1 MTRDPVCGMGIDK
14 QRTRYKTEY
23 QGKTYFFC
31 SQHCMDLFKKDPE
44 TILKNK
50 IHVSAEKSRKVVIVG
65 AGQVGATF
73 AFNLMISGIASDI
86 ILVDI
91 NKELAEGQVLDLNHG
106 LSFVPPCSIHSGDLS
121 ECRNADIVVVT
132 AGANQKPG
140 ETRIDLVKK
149 NTDIFKSLIPDIV
162 KFDPHILLIVTNPV
176 DVLTYVTL
184 KLSGLPMNRILGSG
198 TVLDTARFRYQ
209 LSSHCGVDPR
219 NVHAYILGE
228 HGDSEVPIWS
238 RIHIGGVLLKDYC
251 PICGRGC
258 LEKERDQ
265 LFEQVKNAAYQ
276 IINKKG
282 ATNFAISLALV
293 RITGSILRDE
303 NRILTVST
311 LLDGYYDI
319 EQVCL
324 SVPVL
329 INRNGISKIIQI
341 QMNEQERQKFQK
353 SARELKKVI
362 HEIGF

>member
-1 MTRDPVCGMGIDK
+1 MTEDPVCGMGIDK
-14 QRTRYKTEY
+14 DKTRYHTDYK
-23 QGKTYFFC
+23 GKTYFFC
-31 SQHCMDLFKKDPE
+31 SQHCQDLFQKDPE
-44 TILKNK
+44 SILKTRK
-50 IHVSAEKSRKVVIVG
+50 YDSAEKSRKVVIVG

-73 AFNLMISGIASDI
+73 AFNLMISGLASKI
-86 ILVDI
+86 VLVDI
-91 NKELAEGQVLDLNHG
+91 NKELAAGQVLDLNHG
-106 LSFVPPCSIHSGDLS
+106 LSFVPPCSVQSGDLTYC
-121 ECRNADIVVVT
+121 EDADIVVIT

-140 ETRIDLVKK
+140 ETRIDLVKR
-149 NTDIFKSLIPDIV
+149 NAEIFKSLIPDMV
-162 KFDPHILLIVTNPV
+162 KYNPRILLIVTNPV

-184 KLSGLPMNRILGSG
+184 KLSNFPMNRVLGSG

-209 LSSHCGVDPR
+209 LGSHCGVDPR

-238 RIHIGGVLLKDYC
+238 RVHIGGVLLEDYC

-258 LEKERDQ
+258 TGEERDH
-265 LFEQVKNAAYQ
+265 LFKQVKNAAYE

-293 RITGSILRDE
+293 RIVGSILRDE

-311 LLDGYYDI
+311 LLNDYYDI
-319 EQVCL
+319 EDVCL

-341 QMNEQERQKFQK
+341 KMNEQEKLQFQN
-353 SARELKKVI
+353 SAKELRRVI
-362 HEIGF
+362 KDIGF